1 MPTSW
6 LDILATLPTMEND
19 GDTITFGEQ
28 PADYAVLACHPCI
41 MPLPDRAVLQVEGAD
56 VDKLLQGQLTCDM
69 NQLPV
74 GGTLPGALCEVK
86 GRMISN
92 FFATR
97 PQADQV
103 LLVMPKGVIASTM
116 ATLKKYAPFYK
127 VAITD
132 VSNDYLALGINQWQ
146 PADSELFAGSLCL
159 TIPPETALLLVPA
172 ESGQA
177 QWQALQTHYAPAG
190 SGLWQYLNIRAGLA
204 EVVAQTQEEFIPQML
219 NLQHTG
225 AVNFRKGCYTGQE
238 IVARMQYLGKLKR
251 RMYRLQ
257 VESNQLLAPGTAI
270 NSGDKSAIGTVVMA
284 QMSGQNQQ
292 EILAVLVHEAADAH
306 QLRFGETEL
315 AVTNLPLPYDDQFV
329 VATR

>member
-1 MPTSW
+1 
-6 LDILATLPTMEND
+6 
-19 GDTITFGEQ
+19 
-28 PADYAVLACHPCI
+28 
-41 MPLPDRAVLQVEGAD
+41 
-56 VDKLLQGQLTCDM
+56 
-69 NQLPV
+69 
-74 GGTLPGALCEVK
+74 
-86 GRMISN
+86 
-92 FFATR
+92 
-97 PQADQV
+97 
-103 LLVMPKGVIASTM
+103 
-116 ATLKKYAPFYK
+116 
-127 VAITD
+127 
-132 VSNDYLALGINQWQ
+132 
-146 PADSELFAGSLCL
+146 
-159 TIPPETALLLVPA
+159 
-172 ESGQA
+172 
-177 QWQALQTHYAPAG
+177 
-190 SGLWQYLNIRAGLA
+190 LNIRAGLA